1 MRHDIFVRELQRI
14 DYVRAKFRRT
24 HVRSGTNQVGSR
36 CHCMHGHSVLS
47 LPFARVAFRRIA
59 LLRSFARVHFQS
71 SSPIVRRSKDG
82 FAWRRIHK
90 LGGRARRSVLGGA
103 AMMHNTSCKALL
115 VPGVASVGSV
125 SPT

>member
-1 MRHDIFVRELQRI
+1 ML
-14 DYVRAKFRRT
+14 RAVT
-24 HVRSGTNQVGSR
+24 
-36 CHCMHGHSVLS
+36 
-47 LPFARVAFRRIA
+47 
-59 LLRSFARVHFQS
+59 SFHFQS
-71 SSPIVRRSKDG
+71 SSPVVRRSKTG
-82 FAWRRIHK
+82 YTWRRIHK